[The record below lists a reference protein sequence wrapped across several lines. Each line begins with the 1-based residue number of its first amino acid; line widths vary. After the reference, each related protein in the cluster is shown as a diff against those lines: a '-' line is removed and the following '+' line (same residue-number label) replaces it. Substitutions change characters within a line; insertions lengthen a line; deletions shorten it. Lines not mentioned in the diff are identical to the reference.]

1 MKLMTSQRDR
11 RMDTVIHLKFLDT
24 YIHLIFFCYTHSI
37 SYEININPLEM
48 FFKRNTS
55 CMSPFSSNH
64 HGPNYVL
71 FSFKDW
77 TLELGP
83 SRETFRISPLHQREN
98 VLFTTW
104 HCWALNGDKWRGR
117 HLLHRNF
124 VSLWS
129 TEFFFK
135 TQQCFFSL
143 TDFFLLSCSFFLGCE
158 QVWPVDCSGISYKQ
172 PWFQDPGFSGL
183 LDLQKAT
190 PIENMKNTSYWYLGF
205 YFHPGKLT

>member
-1 MKLMTSQRDR
+1 MF
-11 RMDTVIHLKFLDT
+11 LKR
-24 YIHLIFFCYTHSI
+24 H
-37 SYEININPLEM
+37 
-48 FFKRNTS
+48 TS

-83 SRETFRISPLHQREN
+83 SRETFRISPLHQRES

-117 HLLHRNF
+117 HLLHHNF

-129 TEFFFK
+129 SEFFLK
-135 TQQCFFSL
+135 CSSVFFSS
-143 TDFFLLSCSFFLGCE
+143 TDFFLIRCFFFVGDVNKYGQLIAVVYRINSRDFRI
-158 QVWPVDCSGISYKQ
+158 QV
-172 PWFQDPGFSGL
+172 FQDYWTFRKL
-183 LDLQKAT
+183 LQ
-190 PIENMKNTSYWYLGF
+190 
-205 YFHPGKLT
+205 

>member
-1 MKLMTSQRDR
+1 
-11 RMDTVIHLKFLDT
+11 
-24 YIHLIFFCYTHSI
+24 
-37 SYEININPLEM
+37 
-48 FFKRNTS
+48 
-55 CMSPFSSNH
+55 MSPFSSNH

-83 SRETFRISPLHQREN
+83 SRETFRISPLHQLEN

-104 HCWALNGDKWRGR
+104 HRWALNGDKWRGR

-135 TQQCFFSL
+135 RSSVFFSSIDFFCISCFF
-143 TDFFLLSCSFFLGCE
+143 FCGGCE
-158 QVWPVDCSGISYKQ
+158 QVWPVDCSGISFKQ

-183 LDLQKAT
+183 LDQESTYSNRKYETHLLILWFLFTLPETNIA
-190 PIENMKNTSYWYLGF
+190 PENGWL
-205 YFHPGKLT
+205 

>member
-1 MKLMTSQRDR
+1 M
-11 RMDTVIHLKFLDT
+11 FL
-24 YIHLIFFCYTHSI
+24 
-37 SYEININPLEM
+37 
-48 FFKRNTS
+48 KRNTS
-55 CMSPFSSNH
+55 CTSPFSRNH

-129 TEFFFK
+129 SEFFLK
-135 TQQCFFSL
+135 TQQW
-143 TDFFLLSCSFFLGCE
+143 FFLFNRFFFVKLFCFCGGCE
-158 QVWPVDCSGISYKQ
+158 QAWPVDCSGTSYKQ
-172 PWFQDPGFSGL
+172 PWFQDSGFSGL

-190 PIENMKNTSYWYLGF
+190 PIENMKHILLILWFLFT
-205 YFHPGKLT
+205 PR